1 MESGWNCGTIQ
12 NFVSLS
18 QFSHWRRPERIWEL
32 RLLEDFGRLT
42 RKATTPAGSH
52 PPSDCAATKLNQSCT
67 KWHKMESILHKMTQ
81 NGINPAQNSTKL
93 NQSCTKWHKMESIL
107 QILQNGI
114 NPAQN
119 GTKWNQSCRYFNFT
133 SLALCGLKQWNHWA
147 PKRGD
152 WIKSSKIC
160 GTTVL
165 TNSHPNKPHWPIL
178 G

>member
-42 RKATTPAGSH
+42 RKATTPAGSQ
-52 PPSDCAATKLNQSCT
+52 PPNDCAATKLNQSCT
-67 KWHKMESILHKMTQ
+67 KWHKMESILHKMAQ
-81 NGINPAQNSTKL
+81 NGINPAQNV
-93 NQSCTKWHKMESIL
+93 
-107 QILQNGI
+107 
-114 NPAQN
+114 
-119 GTKWNQSCRYFNFT
+119 TKWNQSCRYFNFT